1 MKPRYIPIT
10 ETELEIWQMKI
21 IKTRFFFVVD
31 NPTKKYFKNSER
43 AVKLE
48 QKITNF
54 WIFSTRLQLTN
65 NLYFVMKV
73 KEAR

>member
-10 ETELEIWQMKI
+10 ETKLEIWQMKI
-21 IKTRFFFVVD
+21 IKTLFFFVVD

-48 QKITNF
+48 QKITNLDF
-54 WIFSTRLQLTN
+54 LNKTAID
-65 NLYFVMKV
+65 
-73 KEAR
+73 E

>member
-1 MKPRYIPIT
+1 MTDENYKNT
-10 ETELEIWQMKI
+10 
-21 IKTRFFFVVD
+21 FFFVVD